1 MHAPTLSPGRV
12 KKPLKTFDE
21 SLNNIMM
28 DLVSRDDV
36 CCFSSPRKIRVL
48 LQCWIHLFLCCNSIS
63 FNPIK
68 QFPYISCPCY
78 SELNIATVVCYFS
91 RHREFNTPLPMAITR
106 TVFLEIA
113 PTLACRLWR
122 KPITS
127 GKSPSLIIKG
137 CPAND
142 IAENSPSFLFKK
154 LRWYFVFKLLT
165 VPVML
170 QM

>member
-1 MHAPTLSPGRV
+1 
-12 KKPLKTFDE
+12 
-21 SLNNIMM
+21 M

-36 CCFSSPRKIRVL
+36 CYFSSPRKIRVL

-113 PTLACRLWR
+113 PTLAYRLWR

>member
-1 MHAPTLSPGRV
+1 MMFAIFLLQEKFGSFYNVEFIFFFVVTLY
-12 KKPLKTFDE
+12 LLTQ
-21 SLNNIMM
+21 LNNFHTFRAHVI
-28 DLVSRDDV
+28 VSLT
-36 CCFSSPRKIRVL
+36 L
-48 LQCWIHLFLCCNSIS
+48 LPLS
-63 FNPIK
+63 
-68 QFPYISCPCY
+68 
-78 SELNIATVVCYFS
+78 VVCYFS